1 MEILMD
7 YETIYSHHCYTFKL
21 SDYKNTNDKIPIW
34 IQIVFLLYHQKDFNF
49 HSMSAEG
56 DADIGEPRDIIRIKK
71 ENAQKYFHNID
82 ILNKEFTKYELID
95 WNMHGK
101 YQGVMITLQG
111 DCSNSSI
118 VGLIYPSN
126 SDIDV
131 VSMMQEIEKSSIL

>member
-56 DADIGEPRDIIRIKK
+56 DADICEPRDIIRIKK
-71 ENAQKYFHNID
+71 ENAKNIFI
-82 ILNKEFTKYELID
+82 ILIFLIRNLL
-95 WNMHGK
+95 NM
-101 YQGVMITLQG
+101 
-111 DCSNSSI
+111 N
-118 VGLIYPSN
+118 
-126 SDIDV
+126 
-131 VSMMQEIEKSSIL
+131 